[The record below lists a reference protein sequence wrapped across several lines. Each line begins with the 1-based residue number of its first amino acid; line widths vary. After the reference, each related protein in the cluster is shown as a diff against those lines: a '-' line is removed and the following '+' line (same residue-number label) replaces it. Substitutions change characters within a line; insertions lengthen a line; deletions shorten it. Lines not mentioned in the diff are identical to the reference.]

1 MAAATETRPNETE
14 AAPGR
19 RVNTFETLVWR
30 YMRLSGLLIIPLL
43 LGHLL
48 ILHLINSVFD
58 VSYEWVIE
66 YRWGLIGWRIYDAFL
81 LWFAG
86 LHGFLGV
93 RYVVKD
99 YVHNPRTRRVIMVL
113 MTLLVV
119 FLFFLGTV
127 ALVGAPFEPVD
138 VPTP

>member
-1 MAAATETRPNETE
+1 MAAETG
-14 AAPGR
+14 APAR
-19 RVNTFETLVWR
+19 RVNINNFETNVWR

-58 VSYEWVIE
+58 VNYEWVIE

-93 RYVVKD
+93 RCVIRD
-99 YVHNPRTRRVIMVL
+99 YVHDAQVRRVIMVV
-113 MTLLVV
+113 MAMVV
-119 FLFFLGTV
+119 IFLFLLGTV
-127 ALVGAPFEPVD
+127 ALIGAPFEPVEIPV
-138 VPTP
+138 VP